1 MQYIRKISDYMIAGG
16 IGVMVIASMQ
26 GCEQKENKDNVL
38 KEAAKTQGALV
49 IVDEV
54 SPGQYKIAEE
64 YPSSTTRIIL
74 RSADGTERILSQ
86 EEIDKLVKDEA
97 KKIDNNTSA
106 LTNPQMSSGS
116 MGLGGILLSSIAGA
130 MIGSWIGNKLFNN
143 QNFQN
148 QRAASYKSPQA
159 YSRSASSFNKPSV
172 APSSGA
178 SSTTK
183 SSGFFAPSNAGSTS
197 ATSSSSGSSSSG
209 SSSSSSS
216 TPSSGG

>member
-1 MQYIRKISDYMIAGG
+1 MKYIRKISDYMIAGG

-26 GCEQKENKDNVL
+26 GCEQKENQDNVL

-49 IVDEV
+49 IVDEIA
-54 SPGQYKIAEE
+54 PGEYKIAEE

-74 RSADGTERILSQ
+74 RDKNGNERILTQ
-86 EEIDKLVKDEA
+86 EEIDALVKEEA

-106 LTNPQMSSGS
+106 LTNPSLSSGN

-143 QNFQN
+143 QNYQN
-148 QRAASYKSPQA
+148 QRATTYKSPQA
-159 YSRSASSFNKPSV
+159 YSRSASSFNKPAGTSS
-172 APSSGA
+172 ATSSG
-178 SSTTK
+178 TK
-183 SSGFFAPSNAGSTS
+183 SSGFF
-197 ATSSSSGSSSSG
+197 GSSNSG

-216 TPSSGG
+216 KGTSSSAPSSSGG

>member
-26 GCEQKENKDNVL
+26 GCEQKDNQENVL

-49 IVDEV
+49 IVDEI

-74 RSADGTERILSQ
+74 RNADGSERILSQ

-159 YSRSASSFNKPSV
+159 YSKSSSSFNKPAGSS
-172 APSSGA
+172 AGTSGA
-178 SSTTK
+178 SK
-183 SSGFFAPSNAGSTS
+183 SSGFFGSS
-197 ATSSSSGSSSSG
+197 GGSSSGSGTSSP
-209 SSSSSSS
+209 SSPSS

>member
-1 MQYIRKISDYMIAGG
+1 MKYIRKMSDYMIAGG

-26 GCEQKENKDNVL
+26 GCEQKDNQENVL

-64 YPSSTTRIIL
+64 YPSSTTRIIV
-74 RSADGTERILSQ
+74 RSADGSERILSQ
-86 EEIDKLVKDEA
+86 AEIDKLVKDEA
-97 KKIDNNTSA
+97 AKIDNNTSA
-106 LTNPQMSSGS
+106 LTNPSMSSGQ

-148 QRAASYKSPQA
+148 QRATTYKSPQA
-159 YSRSASSFNKPSV
+159 YSRSTSSFNKP
-172 APSSGA
+172 ASSGVA
-178 SSTTK
+178 SGGTK
-183 SSGFFAPSNAGSTS
+183 SSGFF
-197 ATSSSSGSSSSG
+197 GSSNTG
-209 SSSSSSS
+209 SSTTS
-216 TPSSGG
+216 TTSGASRAPVSSGG

>member
-16 IGVMVIASMQ
+16 IGVIVIAGMQ
-26 GCEQKENKDNVL
+26 GCEQKDNKDNVL

-74 RSADGTERILSQ
+74 RNADGTERILSQ

-106 LTNPQMSSGS
+106 LTNPQMSPGS

-148 QRAASYKSPQA
+148 QKAASYKSPQA
-159 YSRSASSFNKPSV
+159 YSKSSSSFNKPSS
-172 APSSGA
+172 ASAGGAGGA
-178 SSTTK
+178 SK
-183 SSGFFAPSNAGSTS
+183 SSGFFGSSGGSSSSSGT
-197 ATSSSSGSSSSG
+197 SSSGSSSA
-209 SSSSSSS
+209 

>member
-26 GCEQKENKDNVL
+26 GCEQKDNKDNVL

-49 IVDEV
+49 IVDEI

-74 RSADGTERILSQ
+74 RNADGTERILSQ

-159 YSRSASSFNKPSV
+159 YSKSSSSFNKPAGS
-172 APSSGA
+172 SSGTSGA
-178 SSTTK
+178 SK
-183 SSGFFAPSNAGSTS
+183 SSGFFGSS
-197 ATSSSSGSSSSG
+197 GGSSSTSG
-209 SSSSSSS
+209 TSSPSSPSS